1 MAKEKITARAR
12 TQYTD
17 YMVKEPMEL
26 MYVLAILP
34 EVRLPG
40 LHIQLPRGQKE
51 LPRRLTELFLPDVK
65 LKIPG

>member
-1 MAKEKITARAR
+1 
-12 TQYTD
+12 
-17 YMVKEPMEL
+17 

-65 LKIPG
+65 LKIPGWNGCVAKGFATPFFSFFC

>member
-1 MAKEKITARAR
+1 
-12 TQYTD
+12 
-17 YMVKEPMEL
+17 